1 MGLNTAF
8 SATPLP
14 GGWLRKSDA
23 ASALDALRT
32 CTADTIHLEQT
43 RLRTA
48 PIIRG
53 GSATAN
59 RSAATRPVPPGARAR
74 RILN

>member
-8 SATPLP
+8 SATPLS

-32 CTADTIHLEQT
+32 CAADTIPIVHT
-43 RLRTA
+43 RMRNA
-48 PIIRG
+48 PTF
-53 GSATAN
+53 GSASALAN

>member
-23 ASALDALRT
+23 ASALDALQTRS
-32 CTADTIHLEQT
+32 ADTILIEQT
-43 RLRTA
+43 RLRSA
-48 PIIRG
+48 PLI
-53 GSATAN
+53 GSASAITD